1 MKYLL
6 IETDKIISNIER
18 IRELAG
24 DAEFIAVLKAN
35 AYGMGLREIYPILRQ
50 CGVRK
55 LAVTEPEDA
64 LRLRQMGA
72 EDEEILVLRST
83 ACAED
88 IEKILEACA
97 TASIGSYDAAVALN
111 GMAEQNGVSC
121 DVHIKIDTGMGRYGF
136 LPSQMETVHSLYEG
150 NPNIAFTG
158 IYTHFYNSSE
168 LAPTQVQF
176 DKFMAVVNELQA
188 AGIDTGMVHCCNSS
202 AFLKYEHMHCDGARV
217 GSALLGRVTIGGGTG
232 LKVVG
237 DCQAELEEIRTIPA
251 GHTVGYGAGW
261 VAKRETRIA
270 VLSIG
275 YFNGFGVDR
284 GFDLWRLQDCL
295 RGVARYIK
303 AFLKRK
309 ALYVTVNG
317 YNCRVLGHVGMV
329 NMVIDVTDCDCR
341 VGDMAHVNINPLL
354 VKGVEIVYF

>member
-1 MKYLL
+1 MKRYMVEKAALEHNVRLL
-6 IETDKIISNIER
+6 LEKARGKTVWGVIKGDGYGLGVVSMARLLSAHGIDHFAVTDVAEARALRDDGFTCPILMLEGTCNESEVN
-18 IRELAG
+18 ELL
-24 DAEFIAVLKAN
+24 DLKA
-35 AYGMGLREIYPILRQ
+35 ILTI
-50 CGVRK
+50 GT
-55 LAVTEPEDA
+55 AEDA
-64 LRLRQMGA
+64 AMVNAQAAARSAIA
-72 EDEEILVLRST
+72 EAHL
-83 ACAED
+83 
-88 IEKILEACA
+88 
-97 TASIGSYDAAVALN
+97 
-111 GMAEQNGVSC
+111 
-121 DVHIKIDTGMGRYGF
+121 KIDTGMGRYGF
-136 LPSQMETVHSLYEG
+136 LPEQMELVHSLYG
-150 NPNIAFTG
+150 SNPNIAFTG

-168 LAPTQVQF
+168 LAPTQIQF
-176 DKFMAVVNELQA
+176 DKFQSVVNELQA
-188 AGIDTGMVHCCNSS
+188 AGIETGMVHCCNSS
-202 AFLKYEHMHCDGARV
+202 AFLKYDHMHCDAVRV
-217 GSALLGRVTIGGGTG
+217 GSALLGRVTVGGNTG

-261 VAKRETRIA
+261 KAKRETRIA

-284 GFDLWRLQDCL
+284 GFDLWRFRDCV

-317 YNCRVLGHVGMV
+317 SECRVLGHVGMV
-329 NMVIDVTDCDCR
+329 NMVIDVTDCRCK

>member
-1 MKYLL
+1 MKRYLVDKSAL
-6 IETDKIISNIER
+6 EHNIKLLLDRAKGKTLWGVIKGDGYGLGVVEMARVLAAHGIDHFAVTDLCEVR
-18 IRELAG
+18 A
-24 DAEFIAVLKAN
+24 
-35 AYGMGLREIYPILRQ
+35 LRADGFDNPILMMEGTCNEREVNELLDL
-50 CGVRK
+50 GAI
-55 LAVTEPEDA
+55 LTIGTPEDA
-64 LRLRQMGA
+64 QVVNA
-72 EDEEILVLRST
+72 QASARST
-83 ACAED
+83 VAEAH
-88 IEKILEACA
+88 L
-97 TASIGSYDAAVALN
+97 
-111 GMAEQNGVSC
+111 
-121 DVHIKIDTGMGRYGF
+121 KIDTGMGRYGF
-136 LPSQMETVHSLYEG
+136 LPSQMETVHSLYAQ
-150 NPNIAFTG
+150 NPSIAFTG

-168 LAPTQVQF
+168 LAPTQAQF

-237 DCQAELEEIRTIPA
+237 ECQAELEEIRTIPA
-251 GHTVGYGAGW
+251 GHSVGYGAGW
-261 VAKRETRIA
+261 VARRETRIA

-284 GFDLWRLQDCL
+284 GFDLWRLQDCI
-295 RGVARYIK
+295 RGVARYVK
-303 AFLKRK
+303 AFLKKK

-317 YNCRVLGHVGMV
+317 KNCRVLGHVGMV

-354 VKGVEIVYF
+354 IKGVEIVYF

>member
-1 MKYLL
+1 MKRYMVDKSALEHNIKLL
-6 IETDKIISNIER
+6 LEKAKGKTLWGVIKGDGYGLGVVEMARILSAHGIDHFAVTDV
-18 IRELAG
+18 
-24 DAEFIAVLKAN
+24 AEVRA
-35 AYGMGLREIYPILRQ
+35 LRSDGFENPILMMEGT
-50 CGVRK
+50 CNE
-55 LAVTEPEDA
+55 TEVNELLDLGAILTIGTPEDA
-64 LRLRQMGA
+64 SVVNAQA
-72 EDEEILVLRST
+72 AARST
-83 ACAED
+83 VAEAH
-88 IEKILEACA
+88 L
-97 TASIGSYDAAVALN
+97 
-111 GMAEQNGVSC
+111 
-121 DVHIKIDTGMGRYGF
+121 KIDTGMGRYGF
-136 LPSQMETVHSLYEG
+136 LPSQMELVHSLYAG

-158 IYTHFYNSSE
+158 IYTHFYNSSD
-168 LAPTQVQF
+168 LAPTQIQF
-176 DKFMAVVNELQA
+176 DKFMAVVGELQA

-284 GFDLWRLQDCL
+284 GFDLWRFQDCL

-317 YNCRVLGHVGMV
+317 QNCRVLGHVGMV
-329 NMVIDVTDCDCR
+329 NMVIDVTNCDCAL
-341 VGDMAHVNINPLL
+341 GDMAHVNINPLL

>member
-1 MKYLL
+1 MKRYLVDKSAL
-6 IETDKIISNIER
+6 EHNIKLLLDRAKGKTLWGVIKGDGYGLGVVEMARVLAAHGIDHFAVTDLCEVR
-18 IRELAG
+18 A
-24 DAEFIAVLKAN
+24 
-35 AYGMGLREIYPILRQ
+35 LRADGFDNPILMMEGTCNEREVNELLDL
-50 CGVRK
+50 GAI
-55 LAVTEPEDA
+55 LTIGTPEDA
-64 LRLRQMGA
+64 QVVNA
-72 EDEEILVLRST
+72 QASARST
-83 ACAED
+83 VAEAH
-88 IEKILEACA
+88 L
-97 TASIGSYDAAVALN
+97 
-111 GMAEQNGVSC
+111 
-121 DVHIKIDTGMGRYGF
+121 KIDTGMGRYGF
-136 LPSQMETVHSLYEG
+136 LPSQMETVHSLYSE
-150 NPNIAFTG
+150 NPSIAFTG

-168 LAPTQVQF
+168 LAPTQAQF

-237 DCQAELEEIRTIPA
+237 ECQAELEEIRTIPA
-251 GHTVGYGAGW
+251 GHSVGYGAGW
-261 VAKRETRIA
+261 VARRETRIA

-284 GFDLWRLQDCL
+284 GFDLWRLQDCI
-295 RGVARYIK
+295 RGVARYVK
-303 AFLKRK
+303 AFLKKK

-317 YNCRVLGHVGMV
+317 KACRVLGHVGMV

-354 VKGVEIVYF
+354 IKGVEIVYF

>member
-1 MKYLL
+1 MKRYLVDKSAL
-6 IETDKIISNIER
+6 EHNIKLLLDRAKGKTLWGVIKGDGYGLGVVEMARVLAAHGIDHFAVTD
-18 IRELAG
+18 LAEVR
-24 DAEFIAVLKAN
+24 A
-35 AYGMGLREIYPILRQ
+35 LRADGFDNPILMMEGTCNEREVNELLDL
-50 CGVRK
+50 GAI
-55 LAVTEPEDA
+55 LTIGTPEDA
-64 LRLRQMGA
+64 QVVNA
-72 EDEEILVLRST
+72 QASARST
-83 ACAED
+83 VAEAH
-88 IEKILEACA
+88 L
-97 TASIGSYDAAVALN
+97 
-111 GMAEQNGVSC
+111 
-121 DVHIKIDTGMGRYGF
+121 KIDTGMGRYGF
-136 LPSQMETVHSLYEG
+136 LPSQMETVHSLYAQ
-150 NPNIAFTG
+150 NPSIAFTG

-168 LAPTQVQF
+168 LAPTQAQF

-251 GHTVGYGAGW
+251 GHSVGYGAGW
-261 VAKRETRIA
+261 VARRETRIA

-284 GFDLWRLQDCL
+284 GFDLWRFQDCL
-295 RGVARYIK
+295 RGVARYVK
-303 AFLKRK
+303 AFLKKK

-317 YNCRVLGHVGMV
+317 KACRVLGHVGMV

-354 VKGVEIVYF
+354 IKGVEIVYF

>member
-1 MKYLL
+1 MKRYMVDKSALEHNIKLL
-6 IETDKIISNIER
+6 LEKAKGKPLWGVIKGDGYGLGVVEMARVLAAHGIDRFAVTDLSEVR
-18 IRELAG
+18 A
-24 DAEFIAVLKAN
+24 
-35 AYGMGLREIYPILRQ
+35 LRADGFDNPILMMEGTCSEQ
-50 CGVRK
+50 EVNELLDLGAILTVG
-55 LAVTEPEDA
+55 TPEDA
-64 LRLRQMGA
+64 QVVNAQA
-72 EDEEILVLRST
+72 EARS
-83 ACAED
+83 A
-88 IEKILEACA
+88 
-97 TASIGSYDAAVALN
+97 
-111 GMAEQNGVSC
+111 MAEA
-121 DVHIKIDTGMGRYGF
+121 HLKIDTGMGRYGF
-136 LPSQMETVHSLYEG
+136 LPEQMELIHSLYG
-150 NPNIAFTG
+150 DNPNIAFTG

-202 AFLKYEHMHCDGARV
+202 AFLKYEHMHCDAARV
-217 GSALLGRVTIGGGTG
+217 GSALLGRVTVGGGTG

-303 AFLKRK
+303 AFLKKK

-317 YNCRVLGHVGMV
+317 QSCRVLGHVGMV
-329 NMVIDVTDCDCR
+329 NMVIDVTGCDCK